1 MIKLRVEGIPE
12 EVDEFVAQ
20 VEMNCE
26 VLAKSSPYKNRGESR
41 YVRVYVDVLSFDNGS
56 SKLKTACYGM
66 ADCIVDSGIDCCKCC
81 ALYDE
86 SAQAKALDEDE
97 ERDCC
102 AHRRERGTIACR
114 EGICKYFEKE

>member
-12 EVDEFVAQ
+12 EVDEFVATL
-20 VEMNCE
+20 ETSCE
-26 VLAKSSPYKNRGESR
+26 VLSKSSPYKNRGESR
-41 YVRVYVDVLSFDNGS
+41 YVRVYVDVISCDNGS

-66 ADCIVDSGIDCCKCC
+66 ADCIADSGIDACKVC

-86 SAQAKALDEDE
+86 VAQAKSLDEDE

-102 AHRRERGTIACR
+102 AHRRERGNAACI